1 MFMPWDAKTKITNVL
16 SLDKTGHFQKVTQ
29 INCDGFLCLVDQR
42 LPNNELNQT
51 NITKLTI

>member
-16 SLDKTGHFQKVTQ
+16 SLDKTGHFHKVIQ
-29 INCDGFLCLVDQR
+29 INFDGFLCLVDQR